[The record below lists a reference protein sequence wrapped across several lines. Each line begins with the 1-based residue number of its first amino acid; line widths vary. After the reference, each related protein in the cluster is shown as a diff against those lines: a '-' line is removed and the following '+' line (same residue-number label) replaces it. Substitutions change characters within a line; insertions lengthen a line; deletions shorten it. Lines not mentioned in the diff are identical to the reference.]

1 MSTLNEYLGQKR
13 EALLERRAK
22 VKAGETEPHRLQASV
37 KAEGRS
43 GIRHIRIREHHV
55 ISDSPY
61 DFAGY
66 NLGPSSPE
74 LQLGVL
80 GSCLTHIFLIQ
91 AAEKQVPLDEL
102 EVEVTGQQDPRA
114 GTPGNEHIPVYPHNI
129 SYTVRIK
136 STASPEALA
145 DLHQTVE
152 RVCPIFNLL
161 VNPQE
166 IKGTLVQTNAP
177 TANSEETDPASPA
190 VAIHP
195 NGQ

>member
-1 MSTLNEYLGQKR
+1 MSTLNEYLTQKR
-13 EALLERRAK
+13 EALLARRAK
-22 VKAGETEPHRLQASV
+22 VANGQHDPHLLKAQVT
-37 KAEGRS
+37 AEGRS

-66 NLGPSSPE
+66 NLGAGSPE

-91 AAEKQVPLDEL
+91 AADKGVPLDEL
-102 EVEVTGQQDPRA
+102 EVEVTGQMDPRG
-114 GTPGNEHIPVYPHNI
+114 GTPGHDHIPVYPHNI

-136 STASPEALA
+136 SSASDETLA
-145 DLHQTVE
+145 DLHRTVE

-161 VNPQE
+161 TQPQS
-166 IKGTLVQTNAP
+166 ISGTLVHTP
-177 TANSEETDPASPA
+177 
-190 VAIHP
+190 
-195 NGQ
+195 